1 MSYNNDEISFDEAKA
16 RELVYFLL
24 SNDIITY
31 KKLISEIKSLN
42 SEAFQNLFQGIPFKK
57 DANDEDGYDYN
68 VKNKKTFKNLINKFD
83 NFSIILDAWYK
94 DKKYYQYL
102 KELWSRYISI
112 ENLVCDD
119 DKETEEKIEKILK
132 QNKIDYATW
141 PEDIKDEF
149 KILVKNTED
158 TRIMELKNEI
168 DNNFSEFNNIIDELK
183 HFKEKAKE
191 IEDLKNYEINTEN
204 MIIKILG
211 TVMLPIAFASSQGLE
226 AVNIK
231 QVNSVKKL
239 IYNNDFYEGLP
250 DYRINK
256 FVDKFVHKIKGNSGT
271 KFYNLILKYT
281 DYEEFEGFENFD
293 CETIR
298 TVEAKVKC
306 TDGKIDN
313 LNISQKAK
321 AFLKSKWVCGLHAI
335 LSFLN
340 LGWSVYELTQT
351 YKGFKV
357 VKKYEKDLI
366 EIRTSFNLHKKE
378 IGILPDDFEEARRK
392 IMEVKDK
399 IRQDQIELQ
408 KLLEKIIESIKI
420 QETQQ
425 KKAKTQFVSSLI
437 LGAFGAIGGVVTLNG
452 TSTIYGISTIANV
465 ISAICSGTNYIM
477 SKEIVKQLNVLLDK
491 AIELNKEIQDEIEN
505 LINELNS
512 RIEDKPKFDLNES
525 YSSISTN
532 LSNK

>member
-1 MSYNNDEISFDEAKA
+1 MNYDNDEISFDEAKA

-42 SEAFQNLFQGIPFKK
+42 SETFQKLFQGIPFKK

-68 VKNKKTFKNLINKFD
+68 VKNKKTFKTLLNKFD

-112 ENLVCDD
+112 ENLVCND

-168 DNNFSEFNNIIDELK
+168 DNKFSEFNNIIEDLI
-183 HFKEKAKE
+183 HFKEKAQE
-191 IEDLKNYEINTEN
+191 IQDTKIYGINAQN
-204 MIIKILG
+204 MMINILG
-211 TVMLPIAFASSQGLE
+211 KVMLPIVFASSQG
-226 AVNIK
+226 VNAINNKQIK
-231 QVNSVKKL
+231 SVKQL
-239 IYNNDFYEGLP
+239 IYNNDIYGDLSEHQ
-250 DYRINK
+250 INK
-256 FVDKFVHKIKGNSGT
+256 FVDKLLNKIKGNSGT
-271 KFYNLILKYT
+271 KVYNLRLNI
-281 DYEEFEGFENFD
+281 EEGLGFDMEDF
-293 CETIR
+293 R

-351 YKGFKV
+351 YKGFKA
-357 VKKYEKDLI
+357 VKK
-366 EIRTSFNLHKKE
+366 
-378 IGILPDDFEEARRK
+378 
-392 IMEVKDK
+392 
-399 IRQDQIELQ
+399 
-408 KLLEKIIESIKI
+408 
-420 QETQQ
+420 
-425 KKAKTQFVSSLI
+425 
-437 LGAFGAIGGVVTLNG
+437 
-452 TSTIYGISTIANV
+452 
-465 ISAICSGTNYIM
+465 
-477 SKEIVKQLNVLLDK
+477 
-491 AIELNKEIQDEIEN
+491 
-505 LINELNS
+505 
-512 RIEDKPKFDLNES
+512 
-525 YSSISTN
+525 
-532 LSNK
+532 

>member
-24 SNDIITY
+24 NNDIITY

-68 VKNKKTFKNLINKFD
+68 VKNKKTFKTLLNKFD
-83 NFSIILDAWYK
+83 NFKIILEAWYN

-102 KELWSRYISI
+102 KELWSKYICI
-112 ENLVCDD
+112 ENLVCND

-141 PEDIKDEF
+141 PEDIKDDF

-168 DNNFSEFNNIIDELK
+168 DNNFSEFTNIIDELRG
-183 HFKEKAKE
+183 FKEKAKDNSD
-191 IEDLKNYEINTEN
+191 IKNYEINAQN
-204 MIIKILG
+204 MIKTILG
-211 TVMLPIAFASSQGLE
+211 TVMLPIAYASSQGLNSI
-226 AVNIK
+226 NIG
-231 QVNSVKKL
+231 QVNSLKKL
-239 IYNNDFYEGLP
+239 IYNNDFDNIMS
-250 DYRINK
+250 DYKMNK
-256 FVDKFVHKIKGNSGT
+256 FVDKFLNHIKGNSGSEIYDLRYH
-271 KFYNLILKYT
+271 YNVK
-281 DYEEFEGFENFD
+281 EEFCGYYFD
-293 CETIR
+293 DFRTIETR
-298 TVEAKVKC
+298 VKC

-357 VKKYEKDLI
+357 VKKYEKDLM

-399 IRQDQIELQ
+399 IRQDQIKLQ
-408 KLLEKIIESIKI
+408 ILLKQILEGMNI
-420 QETQQ
+420 QEAQQ
-425 KKAKTQFVSSLI
+425 KKAMTQFVSSLI
-437 LGAFGAIGGVVTLNG
+437 LGAFGAVGGAVTCNG
-452 TSTIYGISTIANV
+452 ASVMYGISTVANV
-465 ISAICSGTNYIM
+465 ISAISSATNYIM
-477 SKEIVKQLNVLLDK
+477 SKEIYQQLNILMEKALELD
-491 AIELNKEIQDEIEN
+491 KEIQDEIDN
-505 LINELNS
+505 LIDTLNS
-512 RIEDKPKFDLNES
+512 RIQEQPKFDLNDS